1 MPHLRDSA
9 IGANAVR
16 HDPEEEATYFAGWTI
31 SGLAT
36 LGTILAVWIFAV

>member
-9 IGANAVR
+9 IGLYAGR

-31 SGLAT
+31 SGLAM
-36 LGTILAVWIFAV
+36 LGTIVAVWIFAV